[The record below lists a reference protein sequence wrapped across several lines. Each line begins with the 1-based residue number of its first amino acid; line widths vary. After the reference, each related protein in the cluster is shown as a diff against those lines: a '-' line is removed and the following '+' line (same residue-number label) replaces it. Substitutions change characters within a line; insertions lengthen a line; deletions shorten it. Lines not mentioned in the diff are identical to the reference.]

1 MVPGIEDKINGH
13 LFQCKVS
20 LLGFGVSSE
29 GRVHLVDGS

>member
-20 LLGFGVSSE
+20 LLGFGVSSD
-29 GRVHLVDGS
+29 GVHLVDGS